1 MNFSLESNFERQL
14 DSFEG
19 QLDPYLEN
27 QLAAL
32 NVDYENATNQK
43 AIMDANYAD
52 IEETLG
58 NIYVLFHI
66 LMFSYV
72 IFQRLYLFIGLQ
84 RLTPLARIFCQNT
97 DSMNLYTSAE
107 YFKGP
112 VPRQVR
118 TSSLIVQLQAVEEL
132 QVAIWPIGPR

>member
-1 MNFSLESNFERQL
+1 MKVEVEFQRKAPLTELS
-14 DSFEG
+14 
-19 QLDPYLEN
+19 DPYLEN

-72 IFQRLYLFIGLQ
+72 IFQRLYLFIGL
-84 RLTPLARIFCQNT
+84 
-97 DSMNLYTSAE
+97 
-107 YFKGP
+107 
-112 VPRQVR
+112 
-118 TSSLIVQLQAVEEL
+118 
-132 QVAIWPIGPR
+132 